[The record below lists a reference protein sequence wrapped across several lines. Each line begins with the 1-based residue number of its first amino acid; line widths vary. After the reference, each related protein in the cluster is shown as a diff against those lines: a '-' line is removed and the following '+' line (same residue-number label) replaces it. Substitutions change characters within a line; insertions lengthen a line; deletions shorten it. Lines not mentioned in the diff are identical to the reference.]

1 MSFFERSLLEP
12 NSARLM
18 PGPEGYSI
26 TQLTPV
32 LWCSRAFARL
42 ERGALCILCIPPLAF
57 SAYRLT
63 VPVFR
68 TVHKGLSLPL
78 AYRYWPLASRTPVYR
93 TPVYSGILPVY
104 RTPVYSGI
112 PPGPFQPHGFDP
124 LVANVNLGEKM
135 VYQAPPVGTRVSFF
149 ERSLLEPNSA
159 RLTPGPE
166 GYNRSVFLRVLHHF
180 PSLLLHRDPP
190 FLLLKLNLLGFPF
203 PKLNL
208 LGFPFPNRTSRLHSH
223 HCRLHHYR
231 YFPHP
236 FRHYHYLPRNQSYT
250 VDLSVFL

>member
-12 NSARLM
+12 NSARLT

-26 TQLTPV
+26 THLTPILWWPMAFTGLKRDTGLTGLGLLGLTGLYPPFPPTRKGILGVSV
-32 LWCSRAFARL
+32 LAN
-42 ERGALCILCIPPLAF
+42 
-57 SAYRLT
+57 
-63 VPVFR
+63 V
-68 TVHKGLSLPL
+68 
-78 AYRYWPLASRTPVYR
+78 ASRVCTPL
-93 TPVYSGILPVY
+93 SAC
-104 RTPVYSGI
+104 
-112 PPGPFQPHGFDP
+112 GFGP
-124 LVANVNLGEKM
+124 LVANVNPREKM